1 MLTQSRLGHGSH
13 PSGHEPYN
21 KNGGYAKS
29 PLVGTFNIEADVIQ
43 KGEKVGAIGLEPTTS
58 RM

>member
-1 MLTQSRLGHGSH
+1 MNLVEKRLCF
-13 PSGHEPYN
+13 
-21 KNGGYAKS
+21 AT
-29 PLVGTFNIEADVIQ
+29 PLAGIFNIEADLHQ

>member
-1 MLTQSRLGHGSH
+1 MNSAGKSQLFLTT
-13 PSGHEPYN
+13 SG
-21 KNGGYAKS
+21 GI
-29 PLVGTFNIEADVIQ
+29 FNIEADVIR